1 MIYLFSMLPDKS
13 NNLQL
18 ICLHFND
25 MMTIVIADKSIE
37 TGHNIIQIRCRDVS
51 QGGRVQIKG
60 VLQLA
65 LGHVLAQ
72 KSFQLAQKTIFD
84 EQVCQKISYELNSPE
99 KPQLPIGQLKNKTH

>member
-25 MMTIVIADKSIE
+25 IMSIVIADKSIE
-37 TGHNIIQIRCRDVS
+37 TGHKIMQIRCRDVS
-51 QGGRVQIKG
+51 QGGKVQIKG

-65 LGHVLAQ
+65 FGHILAQ
-72 KSFQLAQKTIFD
+72 KSFHLAQKTIFY
-84 EQVCQKISYELNSPE
+84 EQVC
-99 KPQLPIGQLKNKTH
+99 